1 MHKENLVME
10 PGEEKK
16 IIANNCS
23 IYIKLLFIFHFIH
36 NFYWEHGKR
45 TLKFIA
51 NEMSDLVCH
60 QWLRELSTHQ
70 ADHNLRRKTKSSHNS
85 MSFH

>member
-1 MHKENLVME
+1 
-10 PGEEKK
+10 
-16 IIANNCS
+16 
-23 IYIKLLFIFHFIH
+23 
-36 NFYWEHGKR
+36 
-45 TLKFIA
+45 
-51 NEMSDLVCH
+51 MSDLVCH